1 MKKWEFLIP
10 FLLIFTGLACLTM
23 SGTFMFYQEFGSYFK
38 TFATLCFWMSLPIVA
53 GIILYL
59 IYFKKRS

>member
-10 FLLIFTGLACLTM
+10 LVLILTGLACLTM
-23 SGTFMFYQEFGSYFK
+23 SGTFMFYQEVETYFK
-38 TFATLCFWMSLPIVA
+38 TFATLCFWMSIPIVA